1 MNDERLV
8 IRDGLDLGS
17 PTTRRSFLKAMG
29 VGGTVILLPG
39 VFAACGDKDNPMT
52 MLPESVTLDFS
63 SDFGVLNYAY
73 ALEQLEAAFYIQ
85 VVDNFFGGATADEK
99 AVLTDIRDHEVAH
112 RDFFKA
118 ALGNNAI
125 PGLTPTFDVID
136 FSSRA
141 SVLQYAMTFEDLGVT
156 AYNGAAAYLADADF
170 LTVAG
175 KIVSV
180 EARHASVIRTL
191 FDKSF
196 APDAF
201 DGANSPEA
209 VLAAAGAFVTDDIM
223 LQNT

>member
-1 MNDERLV
+1 MIEERLV
-8 IRDGLDLGS
+8 IRDGRELGS

-29 VGGTVILLPG
+29 VGGSVLLLPG
-39 VFAACGDKDNPMT
+39 VFAACGDDGSMMT
-52 MLPESVTLDFS
+52 MPESVTLDFS

-85 VVDNFFGGATADEK
+85 VVASFYSGATADEQ
-99 AVLTDIRDHEVAH
+99 AVLADLRDHEVAH
-112 RDFFKA
+112 RDFFAA
-118 ALGNNAI
+118 ALGSNAI
-125 PGLTPTFDVID
+125 AGLSPNFSAVD
-136 FSSRA
+136 FSSRT
-141 SVLQYAMTFEDLGVT
+141 SVLQTAMTFEDLGVT
-156 AYNGAAAYLADADF
+156 AYNGAAAYLSNADF

-191 FDKSF
+191 LGQSF

-201 DGANSPEA
+201 DGANTPEA
-209 VLAAAGAFVTDDIM
+209 VLAAAGSFVDDDIA